1 MSQEQLEER
10 RARLVA
16 DCSRCAALCCVIPT
30 FTRSSDFAI
39 DKPAGTPCPNLLS
52 TLRCGIHTEL
62 RPRGFPGC
70 TVYDC
75 FGAGQYVPEVTFGGH
90 DWRTSPDVAEQ
101 MAEVFAVVRILHEL
115 MRYAAEA
122 AAFPHAGAVRDRLE
136 QEYVVLEAQAARP
149 SHEVTDLDVAATRGR
164 VNALLLE
171 ASAAQRAGSPA
182 YAIDHRGA
190 DLVGARVSRADLRGA
205 SLRGARLVGADLRGA
220 DLRGC
225 DLIGADLRGADL
237 RGADLRGALFLLQ
250 SQLDAAVGDAAT
262 RLDAAF
268 TRPGHWAPE
277 SNSTA

>member
-75 FGAGQYVPEVTFGGH
+75 FGAGQYVTEVTFGGH

-136 QEYVVLEAQAARP
+136 QERVDAPPRG
-149 SHEVTDLDVAATRGR
+149 SHVEVGHLVG
-164 VNALLLE
+164 
-171 ASAAQRAGSPA
+171 RAGSPA

>member
-75 FGAGQYVPEVTFGGH
+75 FGAGQYVTEVTFGGH

-122 AAFPHAGAVRDRLE
+122 AAFVVPPRDFLTVFSTTDDVS
-136 QEYVVLEAQAARP
+136 VVPCFFFFPFFILM
-149 SHEVTDLDVAATRGR
+149 SFFFLVEV
-164 VNALLLE
+164 
-171 ASAAQRAGSPA
+171 
-182 YAIDHRGA
+182 
-190 DLVGARVSRADLRGA
+190 
-205 SLRGARLVGADLRGA
+205 
-220 DLRGC
+220 
-225 DLIGADLRGADL
+225 
-237 RGADLRGALFLLQ
+237 
-250 SQLDAAVGDAAT
+250 
-262 RLDAAF
+262 
-268 TRPGHWAPE
+268 
-277 SNSTA
+277 